1 LLKTPEK
8 GCPPKQRTELV
19 LQATKEGCVCV
30 QAYFLSYYL
39 IPVYLANPI
48 FIVQNMTHYTPTNNE
63 LEKNKEVV
71 TGLEYIANEAIDKYL
86 VEAETAWQ
94 PSDFLPDMSSREAFN
109 EIKELQQRAA
119 GLPDGVITS
128 LVGNMITEEALPT
141 YTTYFNLLEG
151 VNEERSMT
159 SPQGWARWSRKWT
172 AEENRHG
179 DLLNKYLFLSGRA
192 DMHQVEV
199 TIHNLLANGFDPQ
212 TEGDPY
218 QAFIYTSFQERAT
231 RISHVNTGK
240 LADRGG
246 DAVLARICKT
256 IAGDEARH
264 EKAYKTFMAKVFEID
279 PNGAMLAFEKMM
291 KKQIAMPAIMMDN
304 SPVDNLFTRF
314 SAITQKLGIYTT
326 FDYAAIIKHLTELWK
341 VESVTGLNSYAAK
354 AQDYLSTLADRYR
367 RIAERMKEPE
377 TVKLAWLVQ

>member
-1 LLKTPEK
+1 
-8 GCPPKQRTELV
+8 
-19 LQATKEGCVCV
+19 
-30 QAYFLSYYL
+30 
-39 IPVYLANPI
+39 
-48 FIVQNMTHYTPTNNE
+48 M
-63 LEKNKEVV
+63 EKNKEVID
-71 TGLEYIANEAIDKYL
+71 GLEPIAHEAIEKYL

-94 PSDFLPDMSSREAFN
+94 PSDFLPDMSMPEAL
-109 EIKELQQRAA
+109 KEVKLLQERAA

-151 VNEERSMT
+151 VNPEGNYASDR
-159 SPQGWARWSRKWT
+159 GWVKWSRKWT

-179 DLLNKYLFLSGRA
+179 DLLNKYLYLTGRA
-192 DMHQVEV
+192 DMRQVEI
-199 TIHNLLANGFDPQ
+199 TIHNLLQNGFDPK

-240 LADRGG
+240 LADRNG
-246 DAVLARICKT
+246 DEVLARICKT
-256 IAGDEARH
+256 IAGDEGRH
-264 EKAYKTFMAKVFEID
+264 EKAYKSFMSKVFEVD

-326 FDYAAIIKHLTELWK
+326 LDYAAIIKHLTDLWK
-341 VESVTGLNSYAAK
+341 VDSVTGLNSYAAK
-354 AQDYLSTLADRYR
+354 AQEYLSTLSDRYR